1 MSCSALEVTVG
12 LLLLAGAAAQA
23 QGPAPAVSAE
33 IVRIDV
39 IVTDARGE
47 PVPGLVPED
56 FAVFEDGKPQRLA
69 DVVFVGGP
77 TLALTPVRSSSAPG
91 VSATP
96 LFRREGARHIA
107 IVVDE
112 PHLSQRGAETA
123 RQALRSFLGDV
134 VAPDDEIALVVVGS
148 PTATVQP
155 TRDRAAL
162 KRAAERIRPR
172 AESLVTGQSAQLTPE
187 QAEQILRGDPA
198 ALKLAARLEM
208 EEPGNVVSGRFV
220 PRNVASGPLPV
231 GVDPGEKAAALDA
244 ERQARHLLAEA
255 VSVSDVSLRTLERV
269 LRGMARL
276 DGRKLC
282 LFVSDGFLVGRGT
295 SEADTMGLQLVADAA
310 TRSGTAVYPLFA
322 GGLAMIGGD
331 AAAIGG
337 AGPAGQRDHVVRL
350 AERQRLETL
359 QGLADDTGGFV
370 VRAADG
376 IGASL
381 GRILREDSAMYL
393 LAYEPANQKP
403 DGRFRRL
410 TVELPR
416 HRDYLVRARKGYF
429 ALRKARQSD

>member
-1 MSCSALEVTVG
+1 MRCSALEATVG
-12 LLLLAGAAAQA
+12 LLLFAGATAEA

-47 PVPGLVPED
+47 PVSDLAPED
-56 FAVFEDGKPQRLA
+56 FAVFEDGKPQRLTDA
-69 DVVFVGGP
+69 VFVGGP
-77 TLALTPVRSSSAPG
+77 MLALAPVRSASAVG

-96 LFRREGARHIA
+96 LFRPEGSRHIA
-107 IVVDE
+107 IIVDE
-112 PHLSQRGAETA
+112 LHLSQRGAGTA
-123 RQALRSFLGDV
+123 REALRTFLGDV

-162 KRAAERIRPR
+162 KQAAERIRPR

-208 EEPGNVVSGRFV
+208 DEPGNVVSGRFV

-244 ERQARHLLAEA
+244 ERQAHRLLADA
-255 VSVSDVSLRTLERV
+255 VSVSALSLRTLERV

-276 DGRKLC
+276 GGRKLC

-295 SEADTMGLQLVADAA
+295 SEEDTMGLQLVTDAA
-310 TRSGTAVYPLFA
+310 TRSGTAVYPLLA
-322 GGLAMIGGD
+322 GGLASIGGD
-331 AAAIGG
+331 AAAVGG
-337 AGPAGQRDHVVRL
+337 AGPAGQRDHVVRF

-359 QGLADDTGGFV
+359 EGLAEDTGGLV
-370 VRAADG
+370 VRGADA
-376 IGASL
+376 IDASL
-381 GRILREDSAMYL
+381 AHILREDDAMYL

-403 DGRFRRL
+403 DGRFRQL
-410 TVELPR
+410 MVELPR
-416 HRDYLVRARKGYF
+416 HRDYVVRARRGYF
-429 ALRKARQSD
+429 ALRKARESD